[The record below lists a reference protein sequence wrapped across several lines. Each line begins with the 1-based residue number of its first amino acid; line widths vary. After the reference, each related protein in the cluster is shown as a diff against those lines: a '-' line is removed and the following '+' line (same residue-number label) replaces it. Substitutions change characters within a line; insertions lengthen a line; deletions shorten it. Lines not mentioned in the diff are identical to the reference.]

1 MEVIEK
7 FSIILP
13 DLHTLYLH
21 TYIYPHNTHSHRYT
35 FISNMH
41 ICAYNIFIV
50 STVSTVYTV
59 YTVYTLSTVYILHYF
74 CHVLYCNGLA
84 NIKCRIIKM
93 DYFRQR

>member
-21 TYIYPHNTHSHRYT
+21 TYIYNTTHSHRYT

-41 ICAYNIFIV
+41 ICAYNIY
-50 STVSTVYTV
+50 TVSTVYTV
-59 YTVYTLSTVYILHYF
+59 YTVYMYILYIPYIF
-74 CHVLYCNGLA
+74 L
-84 NIKCRIIKM
+84 II
-93 DYFRQR
+93 YTIVCIAYEWIG